1 MSEKREA
8 PKGREAQISNIRAAI
23 GIADAVRSTLGPGGF
38 DKMLYNEAVGALV
51 TNDGV
56 SILRDID
63 IEHPGAEMMAD
74 VAKTQEATCKDGT
87 TSVRSSRRSTP
98 RSERDSAHAW
108 RSPE

>member
-1 MSEKREA
+1 MVTEKREA

-38 DKMLYNEAVGALV
+38 DKMLYNEALGTLI

-74 VAKTQEATCKDGT
+74 VAKTQEATC
-87 TSVRSSRRSTP
+87 S
-98 RSERDSAHAW
+98 DSAKARVRKPTKHGNNSAGNLLK
-108 RSPE
+108 